1 MTIDIKTAKVE
12 PRRHTFGHIARR
24 IGEGKTASR
33 YEEATLDVQA
43 TANFH
48 YKPLWDA
55 DRWHYDERR
64 TAVRMA
70 DWYAL
75 RDPRQYY
82 YATYNIARANQYQA
96 TEHNF
101 DFVEKRGLLALLDP
115 AWRETVE
122 FYLLPL
128 RHAEWGANMNA
139 ADICDRGYG
148 TAVTAP
154 AMFAAGDRLAMAQI
168 VGRIGLA
175 LDGNSGSSLA
185 RAKDHWMTAP
195 EWQGI
200 RRLTEDTL
208 VVKDWFEQFVAQFLA
223 IDGLLFPLVYGRFDA
238 AGQRL
243 GAAGLSMLT
252 EFMTEWSAEHAR
264 WVDAVVKTAAA
275 ESPANAAL
283 LSGWFAAWS
292 ARAADA
298 AAPLAARVLGDAAG
312 PAAVADLLGAL
323 KARARTLGLDA

>member
-24 IGEGKTASR
+24 IGDGKTASR
-33 YEEATLDVQA
+33 YEEGTLDVQA

-48 YKPLWDA
+48 YKPLWGA
-55 DRWHYDERR
+55 DHWHHDERR

-139 ADICDRGYG
+139 TDICDRGYG
-148 TAVTAP
+148 TAITAP

-168 VGRIGLA
+168 IGRIGLV
-175 LDGNSGSSLA
+175 LDGNSGASLA
-185 RAKDHWMTAP
+185 RAKEHWMTAP

-264 WVDAVVKTAAA
+264 WVDAVIRTAAA
-275 ESPANAAL
+275 ESAGNAAL
-283 LSGWFAAWS
+283 LGGWFAAWS
-292 ARAADA
+292 ARAAEA
-298 AAPLAARVLGDAAG
+298 AAPLAAHVLGDTAG
-312 PAAVADLLGAL
+312 PAAVPELLAAL